1 MMRVRAL
8 LPTVALTVG
17 LLAGNAAAA
26 FTGQSDI
33 TRTQAVSVLVSLGV
47 LNGKSDGTF
56 EPDGPV
62 TAREAAKMLLTAGY
76 SAEKEGLTGTDWVV
90 AVDDMA
96 GEKGLFT
103 DLNLDKAAEA
113 LSRDNAAQMA
123 YNTLIDPTG
132 ELLGSEDRHRAD
144 RGGRAGRDH
153 AHRPFR
159 YGVQRREAGSSG
171 AQEMR
176 RAGPGGEKSAW
187 PSAGQKRRFWAFSA
201 CANGQ
206 KAPGC
211 EKRVLV
217 FGSPLPRGERQK
229 ADGKNLFLHKIFTL
243 KMPPDVV

>member
-103 DLNLDKAAEA
+103 DLNPDKAAEA

-159 YGVQRREAGSSG
+159 YGVQR
-171 AQEMR
+171 
-176 RAGPGGEKSAW
+176 
-187 PSAGQKRRFWAFSA
+187 
-201 CANGQ
+201 
-206 KAPGC
+206 
-211 EKRVLV
+211 L
-217 FGSPLPRGERQK
+217 ERK
-229 ADGKNLFLHKIFTL
+229 K
-243 KMPPDVV
+243 

>member
-90 AVDDMA
+90 AVTTWL
-96 GEKGLFT
+96 GRRGC
-103 DLNLDKAAEA
+103 
-113 LSRDNAAQMA
+113 S
-123 YNTLIDPTG
+123 PT
-132 ELLGSEDRHRAD
+132 
-144 RGGRAGRDH
+144 
-153 AHRPFR
+153 
-159 YGVQRREAGSSG
+159 
-171 AQEMR
+171 
-176 RAGPGGEKSAW
+176 
-187 PSAGQKRRFWAFSA
+187 
-201 CANGQ
+201 
-206 KAPGC
+206 
-211 EKRVLV
+211 
-217 FGSPLPRGERQK
+217 
-229 ADGKNLFLHKIFTL
+229 
-243 KMPPDVV
+243 

>member
-103 DLNLDKAAEA
+103 DMNPDKAAEA

-187 PSAGQKRRFWAFSA
+187 PYLRGT
-201 CANGQ
+201 
-206 KAPGC
+206 KAPLLGLFRLRKRTKGPGMRKARPGLWQPPSARRETKSRR
-211 EKRVLV
+211 EKS
-217 FGSPLPRGERQK
+217 FSS
-229 ADGKNLFLHKIFTL
+229 
-243 KMPPDVV
+243 

>member
-90 AVDDMA
+90 AVPSLHSISKRSVSMVS
-96 GEKGLFT
+96 
-103 DLNLDKAAEA
+103 
-113 LSRDNAAQMA
+113 SRSTA
-123 YNTLIDPTG
+123 
-132 ELLGSEDRHRAD
+132 S
-144 RGGRAGRDH
+144 
-153 AHRPFR
+153 
-159 YGVQRREAGSSG
+159 VSSV
-171 AQEMR
+171 
-176 RAGPGGEKSAW
+176 P
-187 PSAGQKRRFWAFSA
+187 
-201 CANGQ
+201 
-206 KAPGC
+206 
-211 EKRVLV
+211 V
-217 FGSPLPRGERQK
+217 F
-229 ADGKNLFLHKIFTL
+229 
-243 KMPPDVV
+243 

>member
-103 DLNLDKAAEA
+103 DLNPDKAAEA
-113 LSRDNAAQMA
+113 LRQAARPGD
-123 YNTLIDPTG
+123 LILTVGAGDIY
-132 ELLGSEDRHRAD
+132 
-144 RGGRAGRDH
+144 RAGEKLL
-153 AHRPFR
+153 A
-159 YGVQRREAGSSG
+159 GV
-171 AQEMR
+171 
-176 RAGPGGEKSAW
+176 
-187 PSAGQKRRFWAFSA
+187 
-201 CANGQ
+201 
-206 KAPGC
+206 
-211 EKRVLV
+211 
-217 FGSPLPRGERQK
+217 
-229 ADGKNLFLHKIFTL
+229 
-243 KMPPDVV
+243 

>member
-47 LNGKSDGTF
+47 LNGKSGGTF

-62 TAREAAKMLLTAGY
+62 TAREVAKMLLLTAGY
-76 SAEKEGLTGTDWVV
+76 SAEKEGLTGTDWAV

-103 DLNLDKAAEA
+103 DLNPDKAAEA
-113 LSRDNAAQMA
+113 HSRDNAAQMV

-132 ELLGSEDRHRAD
+132 ELLRSEDRHRAD
-144 RGGRAGRDH
+144 RGDGAGRDH

-159 YGVQRREAGSSG
+159 YGVQRREAGPSG

-176 RAGPGGEKSAW
+176 RAGPGGEKSARPYLRGTKALLLGLSRLRKRTKGPGMRKARPGLW
-187 PSAGQKRRFWAFSA
+187 QPPSARRETKSRREKSFS
-201 CANGQ
+201 
-206 KAPGC
+206 
-211 EKRVLV
+211 
-217 FGSPLPRGERQK
+217 S
-229 ADGKNLFLHKIFTL
+229 
-243 KMPPDVV
+243 